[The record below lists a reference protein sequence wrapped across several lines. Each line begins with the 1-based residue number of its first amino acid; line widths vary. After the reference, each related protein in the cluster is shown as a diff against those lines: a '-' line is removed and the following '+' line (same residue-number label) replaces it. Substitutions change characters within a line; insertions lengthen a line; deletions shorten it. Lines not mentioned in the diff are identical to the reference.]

1 MTAKSTLLAAA
12 LLGLSAFAAPSLS
25 GAQAAGAPVSSPSRP
40 TCSPPPHSA

>member
-25 GAQAAGAPVSSPSRP
+25 GAQAAGSAGSVAIPAI
-40 TCSPPPHSA
+40 CLLPPPLA